1 MSEVSKQLLQGT
13 TKQDPMP
20 AALMLE
26 DGTYFAGTQCGATGE
41 VYGEI
46 CFNTSLE
53 GYLEVL
59 TDPSYAGQIVTMT
72 YPQIGNYGVS
82 LDDVQSAS
90 PALSGLVVRDMCAHP
105 SNWRSGLSLPEFL
118 KMKGIVALEGIDTR
132 ALVRHVRDN
141 GAMRAVLS
149 TEDVSPESLL
159 AKVRASAQLVGENHV
174 QRVSCDEPR
183 AVGTADLPEGH
194 KFAVTESEP
203 GRYKVVAYDCGAKE
217 SILQNLVRCGCDL
230 TVVPWDTPAEE
241 VLAMNPDGVFLSNGP
256 GDPEAVEGTYTQ
268 VEKLLGQVP
277 IFGICLGHQMISK
290 ASGAD
295 IEKLKYGHRGGN
307 HPVMNLRTGR
317 VEITAQN
324 HGFGLVWPTPWQSD
338 SQSFR
343 GLQEPPA
350 RPALLGACEGG
361 AGGGQPSLRP
371 HPADAREPQ
380 RRHAGGH
387 RLLGYPR
394 VQCAVP
400 PGGVARAHR
409 RPLPVHR
416 LHPPDGR
423 P

>member
-82 LDDVQSAS
+82 LDDAQSAS

-159 AKVRASAQLVGENHV
+159 AKVRASA
-174 QRVSCDEPR
+174 
-183 AVGTADLPEGH
+183 
-194 KFAVTESEP
+194 
-203 GRYKVVAYDCGAKE
+203 
-217 SILQNLVRCGCDL
+217 
-230 TVVPWDTPAEE
+230 
-241 VLAMNPDGVFLSNGP
+241 
-256 GDPEAVEGTYTQ
+256 
-268 VEKLLGQVP
+268 
-277 IFGICLGHQMISK
+277 
-290 ASGAD
+290 
-295 IEKLKYGHRGGN
+295 
-307 HPVMNLRTGR
+307 
-317 VEITAQN
+317 
-324 HGFGLVWPTPWQSD
+324 
-338 SQSFR
+338 
-343 GLQEPPA
+343 
-350 RPALLGACEGG
+350 
-361 AGGGQPSLRP
+361 
-371 HPADAREPQ
+371 
-380 RRHAGGH
+380 
-387 RLLGYPR
+387 
-394 VQCAVP
+394 
-400 PGGVARAHR
+400 
-409 RPLPVHR
+409 
-416 LHPPDGR
+416 
-423 P
+423 

>member
-82 LDDVQSAS
+82 LDDAQSAS

-183 AVGTADLPEGH
+183 SVGTADLPEGH
-194 KFAVTESEP
+194 KFAVTE
-203 GRYKVVAYDCGAKE
+203 
-217 SILQNLVRCGCDL
+217 
-230 TVVPWDTPAEE
+230 
-241 VLAMNPDGVFLSNGP
+241 
-256 GDPEAVEGTYTQ
+256 
-268 VEKLLGQVP
+268 
-277 IFGICLGHQMISK
+277 
-290 ASGAD
+290 
-295 IEKLKYGHRGGN
+295 
-307 HPVMNLRTGR
+307 
-317 VEITAQN
+317 
-324 HGFGLVWPTPWQSD
+324 
-338 SQSFR
+338 
-343 GLQEPPA
+343 
-350 RPALLGACEGG
+350 
-361 AGGGQPSLRP
+361 
-371 HPADAREPQ
+371 
-380 RRHAGGH
+380 
-387 RLLGYPR
+387 
-394 VQCAVP
+394 
-400 PGGVARAHR
+400 
-409 RPLPVHR
+409 
-416 LHPPDGR
+416 
-423 P
+423 